1 MPGEMMA
8 LPREMG
14 MLPPVSLAPFI
25 SKLCEILSTS
35 TPDDSIKWGPMGD
48 TIIVTDQVKFAREV
62 LPRYFKH
69 DNIRSFIRQLNIYGF
84 QRCRNPERTGSVEG
98 EHGELEFYHE
108 HFLEGRT
115 DLMRQITRGMPS
127 NKRRRSGLTAS
138 DGAIMHHMPPSPMPP
153 THMSGAPVGMSADA
167 QHLASEMNWV
177 QQHIAN
183 VDTQLRQQA
192 HHVQS
197 RMASLVEALATT
209 PAPPPPPLAN
219 GHPSY
224 PGLAQPHPAAWGAA
238 LPHHDVSAGPVSVIP
253 PANLAVAPPN
263 AAEGGALC
271 AANGA
276 VHPSAPGSL
285 NAAAIPSA
293 AAWSDA
299 RAAAAANGGVERA
312 AAADA
317 AAANGCC
324 FSVPAASAP
333 VHIAG
338 ELQMNAQAATA

>member
-35 TPDDSIKWGPMGD
+35 TPDNSIKWGPVGD

-108 HFLEGRT
+108 HFIEGRT
-115 DLMRQITRGMPS
+115 DLMRQITRGVPS

-209 PAPPPPPLAN
+209 PAPPPPALAAN

-224 PGLAQPHPAAWGAA
+224 PALAQPHPAAWGAA
-238 LPHHDVSAGPVSVIP
+238 LPHHDVSAGPVSVIQ
-253 PANLAVAPPN
+253 PANLAVAPPS
-263 AAEGGALC
+263 AAEGGAPV
-271 AANGA
+271 N
-276 VHPSAPGSL
+276 
-285 NAAAIPSA
+285 
-293 AAWSDA
+293 
-299 RAAAAANGGVERA
+299 ERA

-317 AAANGCC
+317 AAANAANSCC

-338 ELQMNAQAATA
+338 EA